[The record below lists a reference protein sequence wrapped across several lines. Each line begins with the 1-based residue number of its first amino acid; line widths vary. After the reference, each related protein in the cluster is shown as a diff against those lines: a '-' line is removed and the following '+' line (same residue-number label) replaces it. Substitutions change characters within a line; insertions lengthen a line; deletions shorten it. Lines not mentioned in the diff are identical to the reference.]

1 MAKFQLHG
9 RDSFLTSFIDSLV
22 PQAVKK
28 LIPYQSARRIGGDGR
43 VWLNA
48 NELENALFEGEQG
61 YNRYPDFLPQDIAK
75 AYQAYCGTEAATVA
89 VRGADEA
96 IDLLIRTFCK
106 PAQDNILICSP
117 TYAMYEFCADAL
129 AIETLDSPLQEDFSL
144 DVADIVKKADLANI
158 VFLCSPNNPTGNVI
172 PKADLIEVLEGT
184 IGKSLVVVD
193 EAYIEFDPQTSAVS
207 FIERYPHLVVIRTLS
222 KAFGLAAVRCGF
234 MLASQNVMQYAA
246 KLIPPYPMP
255 DCSSQIVL
263 EALSTERVAV
273 MQEAT
278 SKLVELRNLFAS
290 ELNQFDFIEQV
301 YPSSTN
307 FVLLRH
313 KPEHEL
319 FSVLAKDGIVTRNQH
334 HEPALRHCV
343 RISIGSPESMAEVI
357 ASLASY
363 QTELEKKQQT
373 QQLQDKEPQFQLDK
387 DHI

>member
-1 MAKFQLHG
+1 M
-9 RDSFLTSFIDSLV
+9 TSFIDSLV

-48 NELENALFEGEQG
+48 NELESSLFPGEGSH
-61 YNRYPDFLPQDIAK
+61 NRYPDFLPQDIAK
-75 AYQAYCGTEAATVA
+75 AYQAYCETDAATVA

-106 PAQDNILICSP
+106 PASDNILICSP

-129 AIETLDSPLQEDFSL
+129 AIDTLDSPLQEDFSL
-144 DVADIVKKADLANI
+144 DVADIVKKAKLANI

-172 PKADLIEVLEGT
+172 PKSDLIQVLEGT

-193 EAYIEFDPQTSAVS
+193 EAYIEFEPQTSAVS
-207 FIERYPHLVVIRTLS
+207 LIERYPHLVVIRTLS

-234 MLASQNVMQYAA
+234 ILASQNVMQYVA

-263 EALSTERVAV
+263 DALSDDRVSV
-273 MQEAT
+273 MEDAT
-278 SKLVELRNLFAS
+278 QKLVELRNWFAC
-290 ELNQFDFIEQV
+290 ELTQFDFIESV

-307 FVLLRH
+307 FILLRQ
-313 KPEHEL
+313 KPGHQV
-319 FSVLAKDGIVTRNQH
+319 FSVLAKDGIVTRNQN
-334 HEPALRHCV
+334 HEPALRNCV
-343 RISIGSPESMAEVI
+343 RISIGSQESMLEVI
-357 ASLASY
+357 TSLTRY
-363 QTELEKKQQT
+363 QTELEKNQQGKQIQQSQHKET
-373 QQLQDKEPQFQLDK
+373 QSQLDK

>member
-1 MAKFQLHG
+1 M
-9 RDSFLTSFIDSLV
+9 TSFIDSLV

-48 NELENALFEGEQG
+48 NELESTLFEAEPS

-75 AYQAYCGTEAATVA
+75 AYQRYCATEAPTIA

-96 IDLLIRTFCK
+96 IDLLIRAFCK
-106 PAQDNILICSP
+106 PDQDKILICSP

-144 DVADIVKKADLANI
+144 NVADIVKKAELANI

-172 PKADLIEVLEGT
+172 PKSDLTQVLEGT
-184 IGKSLVVVD
+184 VGKSLVVVD
-193 EAYIEFDPQTSAVS
+193 EAYIEFEPQTSAVS
-207 FIERYPHLVVIRTLS
+207 LIERYPHLVVIRTLS

-234 MLASQNVMQYAA
+234 ILASPNVMQYVS

-263 EALSTERVAV
+263 EALSNERVAV
-273 MQEAT
+273 MKQAT
-278 SKLVELRNLFAS
+278 AKLVEIRNQFAA
-290 ELNQFDFIEQV
+290 ELMQFDFIEHV

-307 FVLLRH
+307 FILLRQ
-313 KPEHEL
+313 KSGHEL
-319 FSVLAKDGIVTRNQH
+319 FSVLMKDGIVTRNQN
-334 HEPALRHCV
+334 HEPALRNCV
-343 RISIGSPESMAEVI
+343 RISIGSQESMLEVI
-357 ASLASY
+357 TSLTRY
-363 QTELEKKQQT
+363 QTELEKNQHSKQIQHKET
-373 QQLQDKEPQFQLDK
+373 QSQLDK
-387 DHI
+387 NHI

>member
-1 MAKFQLHG
+1 M
-9 RDSFLTSFIDSLV
+9 TSFIDSLV

-48 NELENALFEGEQG
+48 NELESSLFPGEASH
-61 YNRYPDFLPQDIAK
+61 NRYPDFLPQDIAK
-75 AYQAYCGTEAATVA
+75 AYQAYCGTDAATVA

-106 PAQDNILICSP
+106 PASDNILICSP

-129 AIETLDSPLQEDFSL
+129 AIDTLDSPLQEDFSL
-144 DVADIVKKADLANI
+144 DVADIVNKAKLANI

-172 PKADLIEVLEGT
+172 PKSDLIQVLEGT

-193 EAYIEFDPQTSAVS
+193 EAYIEFEPQTSAVS
-207 FIERYPHLVVIRTLS
+207 LIERYPHLVVIRTLS

-234 MLASQNVMQYAA
+234 ILASQNVMQYVA

-263 EALSTERVAV
+263 DALSDERVSV
-273 MQEAT
+273 MEDVTQ
-278 SKLVELRNLFAS
+278 KLVELRNWFAC
-290 ELNQFDFIEQV
+290 ELTQFDFIESV

-307 FVLLRH
+307 FILLRQ
-313 KPEHEL
+313 KPGHQV
-319 FSVLAKDGIVTRNQH
+319 FSVLAKDGIVTRNQN
-334 HEPALRHCV
+334 HEPALRNCV
-343 RISIGSPESMAEVI
+343 RISIGSQESMLEVI
-357 ASLASY
+357 TSLTRY
-363 QTELEKKQQT
+363 QTELDKNQQGKQIQQSQHKET
-373 QQLQDKEPQFQLDK
+373 QSQLDK

>member
-1 MAKFQLHG
+1 MI
-9 RDSFLTSFIDSLV
+9 SFIDSLV

-48 NELENALFEGEQG
+48 NELESSLFPGEVG
-61 YNRYPDFLPQDIAK
+61 HNRYPDFLPQDIAK
-75 AYQAYCGTEAATVA
+75 AYQAYCGTDADTVA

-106 PAQDNILICSP
+106 PAQDKILICSP

-129 AIETLDSPLQEDFSL
+129 AIETLGSPLKEDFSL
-144 DVADIVKKADLANI
+144 DIADVIEKAKLTNI

-172 PKADLIEVLEGT
+172 PKSDLVEVLEGT
-184 IGKSLVVVD
+184 QGKSLVVVD
-193 EAYIEFDPQTSAVS
+193 EAYIEFEPQTSAVNL
-207 FIERYPHLVVIRTLS
+207 IERYPHLVVIRTLS

-234 MLASQNVMQYAA
+234 LLASPNVMQYVV

-255 DCSSQIVL
+255 DCSSQIVM
-263 EALSTERVAV
+263 EALSDERISV
-273 MQEAT
+273 MQDAT
-278 SKLVELRNLFAS
+278 LDLIQVRNRFAVQ
-290 ELNQFDFIEQV
+290 LAQFDFIEQV

-307 FVLLRH
+307 FVLLKH
-313 KPEHEL
+313 KPEHQL
-319 FSVLAKDGIVTRNQH
+319 FSVLAKNGIVTRNQH

-343 RISIGSPESMAEVI
+343 RISIGSQESMDEVI
-357 ASLASY
+357 ASLSHY
-363 QTELEKKQQT
+363 QKELHQKQQA
-373 QQLQDKEPQFQLDK
+373 QNKEPQFQLDK

>member
-1 MAKFQLHG
+1 M
-9 RDSFLTSFIDSLV
+9 TSFIDSLV

-48 NELENALFEGEQG
+48 NELESPLFQGEASH
-61 YNRYPDFLPQDIAK
+61 NRYPDFLPQDIAK
-75 AYQAYCGTEAATVA
+75 TYQDYCGTDAATVA

-106 PAQDNILICSP
+106 PASDNILICSP

-129 AIETLDSPLQEDFSL
+129 AINTLDSPLQEDFSL
-144 DVADIVKKADLANI
+144 NVADIVNKAELANI

-172 PKADLIEVLEGT
+172 PKLDLIQVLEGT

-193 EAYIEFDPQTSAVS
+193 EAYIEFEPQTSAVS
-207 FIERYPHLVVIRTLS
+207 LIERYPHLVVIRTLS

-234 MLASQNVMQYAA
+234 ILASQNVMQYVA

-263 EALSTERVAV
+263 DALSDERIAL
-273 MQEAT
+273 MESAT
-278 SKLVELRNLFAS
+278 LKLVELRNRFAC
-290 ELNQFDFIEQV
+290 ELTRFEFIEQV

-307 FVLLRH
+307 FVLLRQ
-313 KPEHEL
+313 KPGHHV
-319 FSVLAKDGIVTRNQH
+319 FSVLAKDGIVTRNQN
-334 HEPALRHCV
+334 HEPALRNCV
-343 RISIGSPESMAEVI
+343 RISIGSQESMLEVI
-357 ASLASY
+357 TSLTRY
-363 QTELEKKQQT
+363 QTELQQNQQDQQKRQEQQEQYIET
-373 QQLQDKEPQFQLDK
+373 QTQLDK

>member
-1 MAKFQLHG
+1 M
-9 RDSFLTSFIDSLV
+9 TSFIDNLV

-48 NELENALFEGEQG
+48 NELENSLFQGEASH
-61 YNRYPDFLPQDIAK
+61 NRYPDFLPQDIAK
-75 AYQAYCGTEAATVA
+75 AYQAYCGTDAATVA

-144 DVADIVKKADLANI
+144 DVADIVNKAELANI

-172 PKADLIEVLEGT
+172 PKSDLIQVLEGT
-184 IGKSLVVVD
+184 QGKSLVVVD
-193 EAYIEFDPQTSAVS
+193 EAYIEFEPQTSAVS
-207 FIERYPHLVVIRTLS
+207 LIERYPHLVVIRTLS

-234 MLASQNVMQYAA
+234 ILASQNVMQYVA

-263 EALSTERVAV
+263 EALSNERVAV
-273 MQEAT
+273 MQEET
-278 SKLVELRNLFAS
+278 SKLVELRNHFVS

-357 ASLASY
+357 ASLISY
-363 QTELEKKQQT
+363 QTELEKKQLT

>member
-1 MAKFQLHG
+1 M
-9 RDSFLTSFIDSLV
+9 TSFIDNLV

-48 NELENALFEGEQG
+48 NELESSLFQGEASH
-61 YNRYPDFLPQDIAK
+61 NRYPDFLPQDIAK
-75 AYQAYCGTEAATVA
+75 AYQDYCGTDAATVA

-106 PAQDNILICSP
+106 PASDNILICSP

-129 AIETLDSPLQEDFSL
+129 AINTLDSPLQEDFSL
-144 DVADIVKKADLANI
+144 NVADIVNKAELTNI

-172 PKADLIEVLEGT
+172 PKSDLIQVLEGT

-193 EAYIEFDPQTSAVS
+193 EAYIEFEPQTSAVS
-207 FIERYPHLVVIRTLS
+207 LIERYPHLVVIRTLS

-234 MLASQNVMQYAA
+234 ILASQNVMQYVS

-263 EALSTERVAV
+263 DALSDERVSV
-273 MQEAT
+273 MQDAT
-278 SKLVELRNLFAS
+278 KKLVELRNWFAC
-290 ELNQFDFIEQV
+290 ELTQFDFIESV

-307 FVLLRH
+307 FILLRQ
-313 KPEHEL
+313 KPGHQV
-319 FSVLAKDGIVTRNQH
+319 FSVLAKDGIVTRNQN
-334 HEPALRHCV
+334 HEPALRNCV
-343 RISIGSPESMAEVI
+343 RISIGSQESMLEVI
-357 ASLASY
+357 TSLTRY
-363 QTELEKKQQT
+363 QTELEKNQQGKQI
-373 QQLQDKEPQFQLDK
+373 QQSQHKETQFQLDK

>member
-1 MAKFQLHG
+1 M
-9 RDSFLTSFIDSLV
+9 TSFIDSLV

-48 NELENALFEGEQG
+48 NELESSLFLGEASH
-61 YNRYPDFLPQDIAK
+61 NRYPDFLPQDIAK
-75 AYQAYCGTEAATVA
+75 AYQDYCGTDASTVA

-106 PAQDNILICSP
+106 PASDNILICSP

-129 AIETLDSPLQEDFSL
+129 AIDTLDSPLQEDFSL
-144 DVADIVKKADLANI
+144 DVADIVNKAELANI

-172 PKADLIEVLEGT
+172 PKSDLIQVLEGT

-193 EAYIEFDPQTSAVS
+193 EAYIEFEPQTSAVS
-207 FIERYPHLVVIRTLS
+207 LIERYPHLVVIRTLS

-234 MLASQNVMQYAA
+234 ILASQNVMQYVA

-263 EALSTERVAV
+263 DALSDERVSV
-273 MQEAT
+273 MQDAT
-278 SKLVELRNLFAS
+278 QNLVELRNWFAC
-290 ELNQFDFIEQV
+290 ELTQFDFIESV

-307 FVLLRH
+307 FILLRQ
-313 KPEHEL
+313 KAGHEV
-319 FSVLAKDGIVTRNQH
+319 FSVLAKDGIVTRNQN
-334 HEPALRHCV
+334 HEPALRNCV
-343 RISIGSPESMAEVI
+343 RISIGSQESMLEVI
-357 ASLASY
+357 TSLTRY
-363 QTELEKKQQT
+363 QTELEQSQQGKQIQQAQHKET
-373 QQLQDKEPQFQLDK
+373 QSQLDK

>member
-1 MAKFQLHG
+1 M
-9 RDSFLTSFIDSLV
+9 TSFIDNLV

-48 NELENALFEGEQG
+48 NELESALFQGEASH
-61 YNRYPDFLPQDIAK
+61 NRYPDFLPQDIAK
-75 AYQAYCGTEAATVA
+75 AYQAYCGTDAATVA

-144 DVADIVKKADLANI
+144 DVADIVNKAELANI

-172 PKADLIEVLEGT
+172 PKSDLIQVLEGT
-184 IGKSLVVVD
+184 QGKSLVVVD
-193 EAYIEFDPQTSAVS
+193 EAYIEFEPQTSAVNL
-207 FIERYPHLVVIRTLS
+207 IERYPHLVVIRTLS

-234 MLASQNVMQYAA
+234 ILASPNVMQYVA

-263 EALSTERVAV
+263 EALSDERVSV
-273 MQEAT
+273 MQDAT
-278 SKLVELRNLFAS
+278 MGLVEIRNRFAAQ
-290 ELNQFDFIEQV
+290 LALFDFIEQV

-307 FVLLRH
+307 FVLLKH
-313 KPEHEL
+313 KPEHQL
-319 FSVLAKDGIVTRNQH
+319 FSVLAKNGIVTRNQH
-334 HEPALRHCV
+334 HEPALRNCV
-343 RISIGSPESMAEVI
+343 RISIGSQESMDEVI
-357 ASLASY
+357 AALNHY
-363 QTELEKKQQT
+363 QNELRQRQQT
-373 QQLQDKEPQFQLDK
+373 QNTEPQLQLDK

>member
-1 MAKFQLHG
+1 MI
-9 RDSFLTSFIDSLV
+9 SFIDNLV

-48 NELENALFEGEQG
+48 NELESSLFEGEPSH
-61 YNRYPDFLPQDIAK
+61 NRYPDFLPQDIAK
-75 AYQAYCGTEAATVA
+75 AYQAYCGTDAETVA

-106 PAQDNILICSP
+106 PASDNILICSP

-129 AIETLDSPLQEDFSL
+129 AIETLDSPLQEDFNL
-144 DVADIVKKADLANI
+144 NVADIVQKSELVNL

-184 IGKSLVVVD
+184 VGKSLVVVD
-193 EAYIEFDPQTSAVS
+193 EAYIEFEPHTSAVS
-207 FIERYPHLVVIRTLS
+207 LIERYPHLVVIRTLS

-234 MLASQNVMQYAA
+234 ILASPNVMQYVS

-263 EALSTERVAV
+263 EALSDERVAV
-273 MQEAT
+273 MKEAT
-278 SKLVELRNLFAS
+278 AKLVEIRNQFAVA
-290 ELNQFDFIEQV
+290 LTQFDFIEYV

-307 FVLLRH
+307 FILLRQ
-313 KPEHEL
+313 KSGHEL
-319 FSVLAKDGIVTRNQH
+319 FSVLTKDGIVTRNQN
-334 HEPALRHCV
+334 HEPALRNCV
-343 RISIGSPESMAEVI
+343 RITIGSPESMAEVI

-363 QTELEKKQQT
+363 QTELQQT
-373 QQLQDKEPQFQLDK
+373 QQDQQKRQHQQDQYIETQSQLDK

>member
-1 MAKFQLHG
+1 M
-9 RDSFLTSFIDSLV
+9 TSFIDSLV

-48 NELENALFEGEQG
+48 NELESSLFPGEASH
-61 YNRYPDFLPQDIAK
+61 NRYPDFLPQDIAK
-75 AYQAYCGTEAATVA
+75 AYQAYCGTDVATVA

-106 PAQDNILICSP
+106 PASDNILICSP

-129 AIETLDSPLQEDFSL
+129 AINTLDSPLQEDFSL
-144 DVADIVKKADLANI
+144 NVTDIVNKAKLANI

-172 PKADLIEVLEGT
+172 PKSDLIQVLEGT

-193 EAYIEFDPQTSAVS
+193 EAYIEFEPQTSAVS
-207 FIERYPHLVVIRTLS
+207 LIERYPHLVVIRTLS

-234 MLASQNVMQYAA
+234 ILASQNVMQYVA

-263 EALSTERVAV
+263 DALSDERVSV
-273 MQEAT
+273 MQDAT
-278 SKLVELRNLFAS
+278 QKLVELRNWFAC
-290 ELNQFDFIEQV
+290 ELTQFDFIESV

-307 FVLLRH
+307 FILLRQ
-313 KPEHEL
+313 KPGHQV
-319 FSVLAKDGIVTRNQH
+319 FSVLAKDGIVTRNQN
-334 HEPALRHCV
+334 HEPALRNCV
-343 RISIGSPESMAEVI
+343 RISIGSQESMLEVI
-357 ASLASY
+357 TSLTRY
-363 QTELEKKQQT
+363 QTELQQT
-373 QQLQDKEPQFQLDK
+373 QQDQYIETQSQLDK

>member
-1 MAKFQLHG
+1 M
-9 RDSFLTSFIDSLV
+9 TSFIDSLV

-48 NELENALFEGEQG
+48 NELESSLFPGEASH
-61 YNRYPDFLPQDIAK
+61 NRYPDFLPQDIAK
-75 AYQAYCGTEAATVA
+75 AYQDYCGTDAATVA

-106 PAQDNILICSP
+106 PASDNILICSP

-129 AIETLDSPLQEDFSL
+129 AINTLDSPLQQDFSL
-144 DVADIVKKADLANI
+144 NVADIVNKAELTNI

-172 PKADLIEVLEGT
+172 PKSDLIQVLEGT

-193 EAYIEFDPQTSAVS
+193 EAYIEFEPQTSAMS
-207 FIERYPHLVVIRTLS
+207 LIERYPHLVVIRTLS

-234 MLASQNVMQYAA
+234 ILASQNVMQYVA

-263 EALSTERVAV
+263 DALSDERVSV
-273 MQEAT
+273 MQDAT
-278 SKLVELRNLFAS
+278 QKLVELRNWFAC
-290 ELNQFDFIEQV
+290 ELTQFDFIESV

-307 FVLLRH
+307 FILLRQ
-313 KPEHEL
+313 KPGHQV
-319 FSVLAKDGIVTRNQH
+319 FSVLAKDGIVTRNQN
-334 HEPALRHCV
+334 HEPALRNCV
-343 RISIGSPESMAEVI
+343 RISIGSQESMLEVI
-357 ASLASY
+357 TSLTRY
-363 QTELEKKQQT
+363 QTELEKNQQSKQVQQSQHKET
-373 QQLQDKEPQFQLDK
+373 QSQLDK
-387 DHI
+387 NHI

>member
-1 MAKFQLHG
+1 M
-9 RDSFLTSFIDSLV
+9 TSFIDSLV

-48 NELENALFEGEQG
+48 NELESSLFLGEASH
-61 YNRYPDFLPQDIAK
+61 NRYPDFLPQDIAK
-75 AYQAYCGTEAATVA
+75 AYQDYCGTDAATVA

-106 PAQDNILICSP
+106 PASDNILICSP

-129 AIETLDSPLQEDFSL
+129 AINTLDSPLQEDFSL
-144 DVADIVKKADLANI
+144 NVADIVNKAELANI

-172 PKADLIEVLEGT
+172 PKSDLIQVLEGT

-193 EAYIEFDPQTSAVS
+193 EAYIEFEPQTSAVS
-207 FIERYPHLVVIRTLS
+207 LIERYPHLVVIRTLS

-234 MLASQNVMQYAA
+234 ILASQNVMRYVA

-263 EALSTERVAV
+263 DALSDERVSV
-273 MQEAT
+273 MQDAT
-278 SKLVELRNLFAS
+278 QNLVELRNWFAC
-290 ELNQFDFIEQV
+290 ELTQFDFIESV

-307 FVLLRH
+307 FILLRQKSGH
-313 KPEHEL
+313 QV
-319 FSVLAKDGIVTRNQH
+319 FSVLAKDGIVTRNQN
-334 HEPALRHCV
+334 HEPALRNCV
-343 RISIGSPESMAEVI
+343 RISIGSQESMLEVI
-357 ASLASY
+357 TSLTRY
-363 QTELEKKQQT
+363 QTELEQSQQGKQI
-373 QQLQDKEPQFQLDK
+373 QQAQHKEIQSQLDK

>member
-1 MAKFQLHG
+1 M
-9 RDSFLTSFIDSLV
+9 TSFIDSLV

-48 NELENALFEGEQG
+48 NELESSLFQGEASH
-61 YNRYPDFLPQDIAK
+61 NRYPDFLPQDIAK
-75 AYQAYCGTEAATVA
+75 AYQDYCGTDAATVA

-106 PAQDNILICSP
+106 PASDNILICSP

-129 AIETLDSPLQEDFSL
+129 AINTLDSPLQEDFSL
-144 DVADIVKKADLANI
+144 NVTDIVNKAELANI

-172 PKADLIEVLEGT
+172 PKLDLIQVLEGT

-193 EAYIEFDPQTSAVS
+193 EAYIEFEPQTSAVS
-207 FIERYPHLVVIRTLS
+207 LIARYPHLVVIRTLS

-234 MLASQNVMQYAA
+234 ILASQNVMQYVA

-263 EALSTERVAV
+263 DALSDERIAL
-273 MQEAT
+273 MESAT
-278 SKLVELRNLFAS
+278 LKLVELRNRFAC
-290 ELNQFDFIEQV
+290 ELTRFEFIEQV

-307 FVLLRH
+307 FVLLRQ
-313 KPEHEL
+313 KPGHHV
-319 FSVLAKDGIVTRNQH
+319 FSVLAKDGIVTRNQN
-334 HEPALRHCV
+334 HEPALRNCV
-343 RISIGSPESMAEVI
+343 RISIGSQESMLEVI
-357 ASLASY
+357 TSLTRY
-363 QTELEKKQQT
+363 QIELQQT
-373 QQLQDKEPQFQLDK
+373 QQDQQKRQRQQDQYIETQSQLDK

>member
-1 MAKFQLHG
+1 M
-9 RDSFLTSFIDSLV
+9 TSFIDNLV

-48 NELENALFEGEQG
+48 NELESALFQNETS
-61 YNRYPDFLPQDIAK
+61 YNRYPDFFPQDIAK
-75 AYQAYCGTEAATVA
+75 AYQAYCGTDAETLA

-106 PAQDNILICSP
+106 PASDNILICSP

-144 DVADIVKKADLANI
+144 DVADIVKKADRANI

-172 PKADLIEVLEGT
+172 PKSDLIQVLEGT
-184 IGKSLVVVD
+184 EGKSLVVVD
-193 EAYIEFDPQTSAVS
+193 EAYIEFEPQTSAVS
-207 FIERYPHLVVIRTLS
+207 LIERYPHLVVIRTLS

-234 MLASQNVMQYAA
+234 ILASKNVMQYVA

-263 EALSTERVAV
+263 EALSAERILV
-273 MQEAT
+273 MSDAT
-278 SKLVELRNLFAS
+278 SKLVELRDRFAD
-290 ELNQFDFIEQV
+290 ELTQFDFIEHV

-307 FVLLRH
+307 FILLRQ
-313 KPEHEL
+313 KPGHEV
-319 FSVLAKDGIVTRNQH
+319 FSVLAKDGIVTRNQN
-334 HEPALRHCV
+334 HEPALRNCV
-343 RISIGSPESMAEVI
+343 RITIGSPESMTEVI

-363 QTELEKKQQT
+363 QAQLQQKQQS
-373 QQLQDKEPQFQLDK
+373 QEPQFQLDK
-387 DHI
+387 NHI

>member
-1 MAKFQLHG
+1 M
-9 RDSFLTSFIDSLV
+9 TSFIDSLV

-48 NELENALFEGEQG
+48 NELESSLFPGEASH
-61 YNRYPDFLPQDIAK
+61 NRYPDFLPQDIAK
-75 AYQAYCGTEAATVA
+75 AYQAYCGTDAATVA

-106 PAQDNILICSP
+106 PASDNILICSP

-129 AIETLDSPLQEDFSL
+129 AIDTLDSPLQEDFSL
-144 DVADIVKKADLANI
+144 DVADIVNKAKLANI

-172 PKADLIEVLEGT
+172 PKSDLIQVLEGT

-193 EAYIEFDPQTSAVS
+193 EAYIEFEPQTSAVS
-207 FIERYPHLVVIRTLS
+207 LIERYPHLVVIRTLS

-234 MLASQNVMQYAA
+234 IIASQNVMQYVA

-255 DCSSQIVL
+255 DCSSKIVL
-263 EALSTERVAV
+263 DALSDERVSV
-273 MQEAT
+273 MQDAT
-278 SKLVELRNLFAS
+278 QKLVELRNWFAC
-290 ELNQFDFIEQV
+290 ELTQFDFIESV

-307 FVLLRH
+307 FILLRQ
-313 KPEHEL
+313 KPGHQV
-319 FSVLAKDGIVTRNQH
+319 FSVLAKDGIVTRNLN
-334 HEPALRHCV
+334 HEPALRNCV
-343 RISIGSPESMAEVI
+343 RISIGSQESMLEVI
-357 ASLASY
+357 TSLTRY
-363 QTELEKKQQT
+363 QTELEKNQQGKQIQQSQHKET
-373 QQLQDKEPQFQLDK
+373 QSQLDK

>member
-1 MAKFQLHG
+1 M
-9 RDSFLTSFIDSLV
+9 TSFIDSLV

-48 NELENALFEGEQG
+48 NELESSLFPGEASH
-61 YNRYPDFLPQDIAK
+61 NRYPDFLPQDIAK
-75 AYQAYCGTEAATVA
+75 AYQAYCGTDVATVA

-106 PAQDNILICSP
+106 PASDNILICSP

-129 AIETLDSPLQEDFSL
+129 AINTLDSPLQEDFSL
-144 DVADIVKKADLANI
+144 NVTDIVNKAKLANI

-172 PKADLIEVLEGT
+172 PKSDLIQVLEGT

-193 EAYIEFDPQTSAVS
+193 EAYIEFEPQTSAVS
-207 FIERYPHLVVIRTLS
+207 LIERYPHLVVIRTLS

-234 MLASQNVMQYAA
+234 ILASQNVMQYVA

-263 EALSTERVAV
+263 DALSDDRVSV
-273 MQEAT
+273 MEDAT
-278 SKLVELRNLFAS
+278 QKLVELRNWFAC
-290 ELNQFDFIEQV
+290 ELTQFDFIESV

-307 FVLLRH
+307 FILLRQ
-313 KPEHEL
+313 KPGHQV
-319 FSVLAKDGIVTRNQH
+319 FSVLAKDGIVTRNQN
-334 HEPALRHCV
+334 HEPALRNCV
-343 RISIGSPESMAEVI
+343 RISIGSQESMLEVI
-357 ASLASY
+357 TSLTSY
-363 QTELEKKQQT
+363 QTELEKNQQGKQIQQSQHKET
-373 QQLQDKEPQFQLDK
+373 QSQLDK

>member
-1 MAKFQLHG
+1 M
-9 RDSFLTSFIDSLV
+9 TSFIDSLV

-48 NELENALFEGEQG
+48 NELESPLFQGEASH
-61 YNRYPDFLPQDIAK
+61 NRYPDFLPQDIAK
-75 AYQAYCGTEAATVA
+75 AYQDYCGTDAATVA

-106 PAQDNILICSP
+106 PASDNILICSP

-129 AIETLDSPLQEDFSL
+129 AINTLDSPLQEDFSL
-144 DVADIVKKADLANI
+144 NVADIVNKAELANI

-172 PKADLIEVLEGT
+172 PKLDLIQVLEGT

-193 EAYIEFDPQTSAVS
+193 EAYIEFEPQTSAVS
-207 FIERYPHLVVIRTLS
+207 LIARYPHLVVIRTLS

-234 MLASQNVMQYAA
+234 ILASQNVMQYVA

-263 EALSTERVAV
+263 DALSDERIAL
-273 MQEAT
+273 MESAT
-278 SKLVELRNLFAS
+278 LKLVELRNRFAC
-290 ELNQFDFIEQV
+290 ELTRFEFIEQV

-307 FVLLRH
+307 FVLLRQ
-313 KPEHEL
+313 KPGHHV
-319 FSVLAKDGIVTRNQH
+319 FSVLAKDGIVTRNQN
-334 HEPALRHCV
+334 HEPALRNCV
-343 RISIGSPESMAEVI
+343 RISIGSQESMLEVI
-357 ASLASY
+357 TSLTRY
-363 QTELEKKQQT
+363 QTELEKNQQGKQSQHKET
-373 QQLQDKEPQFQLDK
+373 QSQLDK